1 MTIFLTLAIYSVRI
15 ASDFPVQ
22 GFYIPI
28 ISIYF
33 IMGLLFTFISLLWF
47 AYAEYLRT
55 KKKIPKLMVKFS
67 RLLTCLPF
75 IYWVNS
81 KQNNKIFAKSVAKSD
96 EANDVTHH
104 VAILNYFLFS
114 IILSISLI
122 TNFVI
127 WYLMFTNKYNS

>member
-22 GFYIPI
+22 GEYIPI

-33 IMGLLFTFISLLWF
+33 IMGLLFTFISLVWF

-55 KKKIPKLMVKFS
+55 KKTMPKFMVKLAH
-67 RLLTCLPF
+67 LLSCRRF
-75 IYWVNS
+75 ISWMNT
-81 KQNNKIFAKSVAKSD
+81 KRNNKINAKQIAKF
-96 EANDVTHH
+96 EEVNDLTHH

-122 TNFVI
+122 ANFVI